1 MDKLM
6 ETNIQLVYNQI
17 QSNIKIINLQRLFQ
31 KIKNKFMGNMVQGS
45 KVEQIYMFFNNFR
58 GQQVD
63 KKNPIRH

>member
-1 MDKLM
+1 M

-31 KIKNKFMGNMVQGS
+31 KIKNKFMRNMVQGS

-63 KKNPIRH
+63 EKNPIRH

>member
-31 KIKNKFMGNMVQGS
+31 KIKNKFMRNMVQGS